1 MSLSVEPAVTQ
12 VRLLRALRH
21 FDLDVEFAVTP
32 GEVVVVV
39 GPSGAGKT
47 SILNCVAGLDTPD
60 GGRICLGD
68 HTVFDAATGV
78 NVRPEAREVGYVF
91 QDYALFPHLTVRRN
105 VVYGLQARGRSPAE
119 SGPRVE
125 ALLEL
130 LRIRDLANAYP
141 AQLSGGEQ
149 QRVALARALAIEPK
163 VLLLDEPL
171 AALDTTSRKHVRRE
185 LRQLLR
191 QLDVAVILVTHDYED
206 ALVLGRRILVME
218 RGRVSRAG
226 SHEELLQH
234 PRSRFVADFTG
245 VNYFEG
251 TVEAGGDQPRQVR
264 IGSATLHA
272 VTDLEGEVSV
282 SFFPSDVTLST
293 AEPHTSARNLF
304 RGPVREVANLGGRLR
319 VQIDAALPVV
329 ADITP
334 DAYGALGLH
343 EGTPV
348 YVAIKATSIR
358 VSE

>member
-1 MSLSVEPAVTQ
+1 MEPVMSRICL
-12 VRLLRALRH
+12 RRALRH
-21 FDLDVEFAVTP
+21 FDLDVEFEVAP
-32 GEVVVVV
+32 GEVVVIV

-60 GGRICLGD
+60 CGRICLGA

-78 NVRPEAREVGYVF
+78 CVRPEAREVGYVF
-91 QDYALFPHLTVRRN
+91 QDYALFPHLTVRQN
-105 VVYGLQARGRSPAE
+105 VAYGLRARGRSAADC
-119 SGPRVE
+119 GPKVD
-125 ALLEL
+125 ALLAL
-130 LRIRDLANAYP
+130 LRLRDLAEAYP
-141 AQLSGGEQ
+141 ARLSGGEQ

-171 AALDTTSRKHVRRE
+171 AALDMTSRKHVRRE

-191 QLDVAVILVTHDYED
+191 QLGVAVILVTHDYED

-218 RGRVSRAG
+218 KGRISRSG
-226 SHEELLQH
+226 SHEELLLH

-251 TVEAGGDQPRQVR
+251 TVEPGGDQPRQVR
-264 IGSATLHA
+264 LGEATLH
-272 VTDLEGEVSV
+272 VLTELEGEVSV
-282 SFFPSDVTLST
+282 SFFPSDVTVSLD
-293 AEPHTSARNLF
+293 EPHTSARNLF
-304 RGPVREVANLGGRLR
+304 RGPIREVANLGGRLR
-319 VQIDAALPVV
+319 VQIEAALPVV
-329 ADITP
+329 ADITA

-343 EGTPV
+343 EGMPV

>member
-1 MSLSVEPAVTQ
+1 MTMDAALTHVCL
-12 VRLLRALRH
+12 RRALRH
-21 FDLDVEFAVTP
+21 FELDVTFDVAP
-32 GEVVVVV
+32 GEVVAVV

-47 SILNCVAGLDTPD
+47 SILNCVAGLDSPD
-60 GGRICLGD
+60 SGRICLGT
-68 HTVFDAATGV
+68 HTVYDAATGV

-105 VVYGLQARGRSPAE
+105 VAYGLQARGRSPAE
-119 SGPRVE
+119 CAPRVDT
-125 ALLEL
+125 LLEL
-130 LRIRDLANAYP
+130 LRIRDLAEAYP

-149 QRVALARALAIEPK
+149 QRVALARAVAIEPK

-191 QLDVAVILVTHDYED
+191 QLGVAAILVTHDYED

-218 RGRVSRAG
+218 KGHVSRSG

-251 TVEAGGDQPRQVR
+251 TVEPGGDQPRQVR
-264 IGSATLHA
+264 IGNAILHA
-272 VTDLEGEVSV
+272 VTELEGEVSV
-282 SFFPSDVTLST
+282 SFFPSDVTVST

-319 VQIDAALPVV
+319 VQVDAALPVV

-343 EGTPV
+343 EGTLV